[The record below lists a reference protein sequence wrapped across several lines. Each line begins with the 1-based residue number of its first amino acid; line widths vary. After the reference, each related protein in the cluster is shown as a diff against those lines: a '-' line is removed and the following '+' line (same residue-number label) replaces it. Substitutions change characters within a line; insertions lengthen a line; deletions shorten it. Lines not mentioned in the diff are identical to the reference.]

1 MMAQGM
7 MAQNH
12 AASLTLSGL
21 GKRFGSQ
28 PAVADVN
35 LAVEPGELIVLLGPS
50 GCGKTTTLRMI
61 AGFVPPSA
69 GDILL
74 DGSSILGVPAY
85 RRDMGI
91 VFQSYALFP
100 HMSVAR
106 NVRFGLEMR
115 RWPAIRADQRVA
127 EMLRMVGLESF
138 GERLPGKLS
147 GGQQQRVALA
157 RALAIHPKVLLL
169 DEPLSNLDAAL
180 RLEMAREIRI
190 LQQRGGITAIMVTH
204 DQGEAMAMADR
215 LVVMREGR
223 VQQIGRQEDLYE
235 RPETS
240 FVAGFIGRS
249 NLVAGRVGGGAHLET
264 EAGCRIALAGRYREL
279 GRVCLAVRPE
289 AVRLVPAGADGPRAD
304 GPRADGPR
312 ADGPSADGPGADARA
327 EGTVELCTYLG
338 AVVEHVVRLGPGLD
352 MVARGAGLGH
362 DAVARHAA
370 GERVGLAWGA
380 AEERIFDADDRR
392 VAPLTSATR
401 DEVSVFGGQRKGGA
415 G

>member
-1 MMAQGM
+1 MAQGVM
-7 MAQNH
+7 AQGAIAQNH

-69 GDILL
+69 GEILL

-279 GRVCLAVRPE
+279 GRACLAVRPE
-289 AVRLVPAGADGPRAD
+289 AVRLVPAGADGPGADARAD
-304 GPRADGPR
+304 AW
-312 ADGPSADGPGADARA
+312 ADARA

-352 MVARGAGLGH
+352 MVARGAGLGP

-401 DEVSVFGGQRKGGA
+401 DEVNVFGGQ
-415 G
+415 